1 MMGRVS
7 PGRPLRS
14 IALAGALLA
23 CVAASAPAAATL
35 RTAQRCYAQ
44 STPVRMTASGLVPQA
59 PLTVALDGQPLK
71 YRDGTLPTA
80 SDAGSFESSFA
91 APTLATGVPQLRH
104 SLSVDDGTQRARTR
118 FTVTRP
124 PGASFAPA
132 VGNPKTLRARFSVW
146 GFALDSGRDGPLWM
160 HWVSPT
166 GAVRSNAALGITRGD
181 CGMLTTA
188 PRRVFPFDPDTGR
201 WTLAIDTH
209 RRFSVQPNGPR
220 AKISVTV
227 RPIPK

>member
-1 MMGRVS
+1 MIR
-7 PGRPLRS
+7 GRPLRS

-44 STPVRMTASGLVPQA
+44 SAPVRMTANGLTPRA

-71 YRDGTLPTA
+71 YRDGTQPTA
-80 SDAGSFESSFA
+80 SDAGTFESSFA
-91 APTLATGVPQLRH
+91 APTLATGVSQLRH
-104 SLSVDDGTQRARTR
+104 ALSVDDGTQRARTR

-124 PGASFAPA
+124 PGASFAPSA
-132 VGNPKTLRARFSVW
+132 GNPKTLRVRFTVW
-146 GFALDSGRDGPLWM
+146 GFALDSGRNRPVWM
-160 HWVSPT
+160 HWISPA
-166 GAVRSNAALGITRGD
+166 GVVRATAALGITQGD
-181 CGMLTTA
+181 CGTLTSA
-188 PRRVFPFDPDTGR
+188 PRRVFPFDPATGR

-209 RRFSVQPNGPR
+209 RRYRVQASGPR
-220 AKISVTV
+220 AKIFVTV